1 MDVFTRV
8 DAVIALADGVPAP
21 ADLPAAEMARIRKKT
36 AEIAVSFGVP
46 ADLADEIAEEVERAL
61 TEFADALVTA
71 ARAAEKVNAVAN
83 KHSEE
88 LRKYV
93 QAN

>member
-1 MDVFTRV
+1 MDLFTMTA
-8 DAVIALADGVPAP
+8 AVIALAEGVRNSADVPVAVISAKREETARIAEAFGAP
-21 ADLPAAEMARIRKKT
+21 AVRA
-36 AEIAVSFGVP
+36 GQ
-46 ADLADEIAEEVERAL
+46 IAEEVERAL